1 MIMGTKDTVSGM
13 PSWVKW
19 VAVIVVAL
27 VVFKAVSWV
36 LATVFT
42 VLFNVL
48 LFAAIVAGLV
58 FVVRKFMS
66 SSNSSGGW

>member
-1 MIMGTKDTVSGM
+1 MGTRETVSGM

-19 VAVIVVAL
+19 VAIIVVAL
-27 VVFKAVSWV
+27 VVFKALTWI

-42 VLFNVL
+42 VLFNLL
-48 LFAAIVAGLV
+48 LFAAVVAALV
-58 FVVRKFMS
+58 FVVRKFMT

>member
-1 MIMGTKDTVSGM
+1 MGTKDTVSAM
-13 PSWVKW
+13 PSWAKW

-27 VVFKAVSWV
+27 VVFKAVSWI

-58 FVVRKFMS
+58 FVVRKFMTS
-66 SSNSSGGW
+66 SSSSGGW

>member
-1 MIMGTKDTVSGM
+1 MSSTGTFSGV

-19 VAVIVVAL
+19 VAIIVIAL
-27 VVFKAVSWV
+27 VVFKAVTWI
-36 LATVFT
+36 LATV
-42 VLFNVL
+42 VALLFKVL

-66 SSNSSGGW
+66 SSSGSNW